1 MDMETEYFKNKILPL
16 KQKLFRKA
24 LYITQ
29 SQADA
34 EDIVQ
39 EVMMR
44 MWSNRKD
51 WPKINNIESFCSS
64 LVRNLSIDRI
74 KQSGFRYESLDQFSG
89 IKSSEEIPIE
99 NLIRADEKTWVL
111 SVISSLPEKQ
121 KNVIML
127 REIEEMSYKDIAQEL
142 SISEAQVKVILFRAR
157 QTVKEIYQKISRYGL

>member
-1 MDMETEYFKNKILPL
+1 METEYFKNKILPL
-16 KQKLFRKA
+16 KQKLFKKA

-44 MWSNRKD
+44 MWANRKE

-74 KQSGFRYESLDQFSG
+74 KQVGFQNESIDQFTD
-89 IKSSEEIPIE
+89 IKSLGEIPIE
-99 NLIRADEKTWVL
+99 NLIRTDERMWVL

-121 KNVIML
+121 RNIILL
-127 REIEEMSYKDIAQEL
+127 REIEEMSYRDIAQEL

-157 QTVKEIYQKISRYGL
+157 QTIKEIYQKISRYGL

>member
-1 MDMETEYFKNKILPL
+1 METEYFKNKILPL

-44 MWSNRKD
+44 MWANRKER
-51 WPKINNIESFCSS
+51 PKINNIESFCSS

-74 KQSGFRYESLDQFSG
+74 KQVGFQNEAIDQFPD
-89 IKSSEEIPIE
+89 IKSSGEIPIE
-99 NLIRADEKTWVL
+99 NLIRTNERMWVL

-121 KNVIML
+121 RNIILL
-127 REIEEMSYKDIAQEL
+127 REIEEMSYRDIAQEL

>member
-1 MDMETEYFKNKILPL
+1 METEYFKNKILPL

-44 MWSNRKD
+44 MWANRKEC
-51 WPKINNIESFCSS
+51 PKINNIESFCSS

-74 KQSGFRYESLDQFSG
+74 KQVGFQNEAIDQFPD
-89 IKSSEEIPIE
+89 IKSSGEIPIE
-99 NLIRADEKTWVL
+99 NLIRT
-111 SVISSLPEKQ
+111 
-121 KNVIML
+121 
-127 REIEEMSYKDIAQEL
+127 
-142 SISEAQVKVILFRAR
+142 
-157 QTVKEIYQKISRYGL
+157 